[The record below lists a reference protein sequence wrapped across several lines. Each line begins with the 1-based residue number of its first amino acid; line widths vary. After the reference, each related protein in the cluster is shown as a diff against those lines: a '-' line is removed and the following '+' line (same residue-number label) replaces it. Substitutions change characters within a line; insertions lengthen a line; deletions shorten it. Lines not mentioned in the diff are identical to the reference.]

1 MSIVHIPEPE
11 HDGEFVDRP
20 SRIEGWR
27 SPELEAAVH
36 RPTAEWT
43 GPLTWVPKSKRGA
56 DQ

>member
-43 GPLTWVPKSKRGA
+43 GR
-56 DQ
+56 